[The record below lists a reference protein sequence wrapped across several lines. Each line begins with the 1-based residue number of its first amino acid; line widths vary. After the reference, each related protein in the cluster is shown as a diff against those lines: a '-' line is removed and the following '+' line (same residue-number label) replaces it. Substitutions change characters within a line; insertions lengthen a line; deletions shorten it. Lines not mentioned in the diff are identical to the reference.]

1 MKKPTVPLGQ
11 PLDDDDAA
19 LDMLALVT
27 PEDVALAQADG
38 RAKMGRLGWALLEA
52 QRAEEQPP
60 DIGQLEG
67 NK

>member
-1 MKKPTVPLGQ
+1 MKKPTTPLGR

-38 RAKMGRLGWALLEA
+38 RAKMGRLGKALLEA
-52 QRAEEQPP
+52 QRAEEPP
-60 DIGQLEG
+60 TDEPLPL
-67 NK
+67 

>member
-1 MKKPTVPLGQ
+1 MKKPTTPLGR

-38 RAKMGRLGWALLEA
+38 RAKMGRLGKALLEA
-52 QRAEEQPP
+52 QRAEEPP
-60 DIGQLEG
+60 RDEPLPL
-67 NK
+67 